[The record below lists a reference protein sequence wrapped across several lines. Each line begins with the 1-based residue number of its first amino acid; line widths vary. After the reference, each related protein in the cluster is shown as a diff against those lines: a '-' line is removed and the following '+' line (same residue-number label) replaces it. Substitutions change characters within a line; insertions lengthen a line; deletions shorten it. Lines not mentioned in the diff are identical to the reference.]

1 MTRFLFTVLAV
12 VLAVPALATDD
23 PPDSTS
29 EDPRTAAFVAEA
41 ESQGLSAAAARA
53 LGARAENQI
62 LRASNIRQGAEF
74 GIALALDGNRAVV
87 GAPFEGDGDLKTLLR
102 GAAYVF
108 EFVGGTWTET
118 AVLRGSNTEAFDE
131 FGVSVA
137 LDGDRAL
144 VGTIRESGPGNA
156 TPGGGAVYVFELSG
170 GAWVE
175 TAVLRA
181 SNAESS
187 DSFGS
192 AIALDGNRAVIGA
205 GLEDGPNNAIPES
218 GAAYVFDVSEG
229 RWVETAILRASNAG
243 EDDILGQSIALDGDR
258 VLLGVISEAGPFDAT
273 STSGA
278 AYVFERSGETWTETA
293 ILRASNAQEQDRFG
307 QSVAL
312 DGDRALIGARLE
324 DGPGNAT
331 AESGAAYVFEWSG
344 DMWIETAILRARDA
358 GVDDNLGIAVALDGD
373 RALIGASGKAG
384 PIAGTPDAGAAYLFE
399 LSDGTWTETVFLR
412 ASAPATFDQFGARV
426 ALDGDRVLVGA
437 PSQDGPGNAIPN
449 AGAVYA
455 FSATATTIAAEP
467 DEATLALGFPWPNPA
482 SGAIRV
488 PYSLAVPD
496 EVRLTAYD
504 LLGREVALLDSGV
517 RRAGEHE
524 AVFNASALPPGMYVV
539 RLVVGTQSAARRV
552 VVVE

>member
-12 VLAVPALATDD
+12 VLAAPALATDD

-87 GAPFEGDGDLKTLLR
+87 GAPFDGDGDLKTLLR
-102 GAAYVF
+102 GSAYVF

-192 AIALDGNRAVIGA
+192 AVALDGNRAVIGA

-229 RWVETAILRASNAG
+229 QWV
-243 EDDILGQSIALDGDR
+243 
-258 VLLGVISEAGPFDAT
+258 
-273 STSGA
+273 
-278 AYVFERSGETWTETA
+278 
-293 ILRASNAQEQDRFG
+293 
-307 QSVAL
+307 
-312 DGDRALIGARLE
+312 
-324 DGPGNAT
+324 
-331 AESGAAYVFEWSG
+331 
-344 DMWIETAILRARDA
+344 
-358 GVDDNLGIAVALDGD
+358 
-373 RALIGASGKAG
+373 
-384 PIAGTPDAGAAYLFE
+384 
-399 LSDGTWTETVFLR
+399 
-412 ASAPATFDQFGARV
+412 
-426 ALDGDRVLVGA
+426 
-437 PSQDGPGNAIPN
+437 
-449 AGAVYA
+449 
-455 FSATATTIAAEP
+455 
-467 DEATLALGFPWPNPA
+467 
-482 SGAIRV
+482 
-488 PYSLAVPD
+488 
-496 EVRLTAYD
+496 
-504 LLGREVALLDSGV
+504 
-517 RRAGEHE
+517 
-524 AVFNASALPPGMYVV
+524 
-539 RLVVGTQSAARRV
+539 
-552 VVVE
+552 